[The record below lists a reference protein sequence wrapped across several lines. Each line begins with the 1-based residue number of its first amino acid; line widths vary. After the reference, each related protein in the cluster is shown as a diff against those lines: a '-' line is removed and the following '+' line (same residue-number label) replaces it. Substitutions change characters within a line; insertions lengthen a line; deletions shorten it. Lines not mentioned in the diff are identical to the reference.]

1 MIGLGFYNALNTTL
15 DINGPF
21 IRFTDEPE
29 SATANYGSSVTIS
42 ATAVAEFKHNPTIP
56 GERVTNT
63 GEFKYQWYIDG
74 VAAVDATDRISGS
87 QTNEITISRLLSP
100 DDSGKSVFVRATYE
114 GSAYQSEEGAITAG
128 IARST
133 GNNVNPQIESA
144 SAIITVNPLINI
156 TTQPVSATVDQDA
169 NATFTVVAEASD
181 GTDVSYQWQRDGSP
195 LSDGDTVSGSN
206 TPTLTI
212 SDDEGGTSNI
222 SVLITHPTAGNSP
235 VQSSIVIF
243 DVLFSKNTIYYVDQN
258 EGGTVYDSG
267 EQNLVNG
274 SLTFNAV
281 AGEPARMYTIY
292 CRNKDVTM
300 KVTMAGGAGTS
311 GDPQSGGGEGGKSE
325 FVITLEKDH
334 EYTAKLMPFGGRGYR
349 TSGDGGGAAFLYK
362 GGRLLVA
369 IGGGGGGYSGSLS
382 STPGGDGGGIGF
394 PGQSGAQNGGAG
406 GSLVLTGE
414 LPLVGRFPQSSNPNE
429 RRGTGGGRVSSCTNV
444 SGTNFF
450 TGTYSPCEDYGLF
463 PYISGTGFK
472 NPDTPSLFRGYK
484 SGIAHRNN
492 GGMSA
497 YYAGGGSG
505 ANGGNA
511 GTGGGGGSGYSSGE
525 VTVLSSEVGGNTSTL
540 SYVTFENYDDFVPI
554 PGEVLLRVSHAD
566 GTSENI
572 SNESEFEFRNGDILY
587 PINADYEI
595 EIKCAGRKPL
605 TNPTNGGGLGAFVQ
619 GTVTLKAGEAYYI
632 KSSRVGALFYGSR
645 EDGDKIIMIGAEG
658 GYQGYWG
665 ARGGDAGFP
674 SGTKGDDFPTN
685 TKYSKGGGGA
695 TTNGYRSGNGG
706 FGGYGF
712 VESGLDAS
720 NASDGGNGGFYK
732 AGSGGFGMDGSGG
745 RGGLGYYG
753 GGGGGGGHDWDF
765 NFGNRFGG
773 GGGGGSSYGGG
784 LPNNEPSWPEHIVT
798 DVTYGANSAN
808 NASVTLISVLGFNV
822 V

>member
-29 SATANYGSSVTIS
+29 SATANYGGSITIS

-74 VAAVDATDRISGS
+74 VAAEDIADRISGS

-100 DDSGKSVFVRATYE
+100 GDSGKSVFVRATYE
-114 GSAYQSEEGAITAG
+114 GSAYQSEAGAITAG

-133 GNNVNPQIESA
+133 GNNINPLIESA

-181 GTDVSYQWQRDGSP
+181 GTDVSYQWQRDGSS
-195 LSDGDTVSGSN
+195 LSDGDSVSGSN

-212 SDDEGGTSNI
+212 SDAEGGTSNI
-222 SVLITHPTAGNSP
+222 SVIITHPTAGNSP
-235 VQSSIVIF
+235 VQSSVVIL

-258 EGGTVYDSG
+258 EAGTVYDSG

-281 AGEPARMYTIY
+281 ADEPSRMYTIY

-300 KVTMAGGAGTS
+300 KVTMAGGAGTPATYS
-311 GDPQSGGGEGGKSE
+311 NGGEGGKSE
-325 FVITLEKDH
+325 FIITLEKDH
-334 EYTAKLMPFGGRGYR
+334 EYTAKLMPFGGRGWRNY
-349 TSGDGGGAAFLYK
+349 GDGGGGAFLYK

-369 IGGGGGGYSGSLS
+369 IGGGGGGWDGSL
-382 STPGGDGGGIGF
+382 TPRPGGDGGGIGF
-394 PGQSGAQNGGAG
+394 PGQSGSFSLKSEGKG
-406 GSLVLTGE
+406 GSFIPTGE
-414 LPLVGRFPQSSNPNE
+414 LPLVGIFPLVNSNSNNPQ
-429 RRGTGGGRVSSCTNV
+429 GGRVSSCTNTAG
-444 SGTNFF
+444 SNFF

-463 PYISGTGFK
+463 PYISGTGVK
-472 NPDTPSLFRGYK
+472 NPATPSLYRGYK
-484 SGIAHRNN
+484 SGVSHRNN
-492 GGMSA
+492 GGSRVS
-497 YYAGGGSG
+497 YGGGGSG
-505 ANGGNA
+505 AQGGNA

-525 VTVLSSEVGGNTSTL
+525 VTVLNSEVGGNTSIL
-540 SYVTFENYDDFVPI
+540 SYITFENYDDFI
-554 PGEVLLRVSHAD
+554 PDPNEILLRVSHAD
-566 GTSENI
+566 GTNENI
-572 SNESEFEFRNGDILY
+572 SNESDFEFRNGDVIY
-587 PINADYEI
+587 PIKADYEI

-632 KSSRVGALFYGSR
+632 RSSRVGALFYGSR
-645 EDGDKIIMIGAEG
+645 EDGAKIIMIGAEG
-658 GYQGYWG
+658 GEQGYWG

-674 SGTKGDDFPTN
+674 SGTDGADFPTV
-685 TKYSKGGGGA
+685 TKYSKGGDGA
-695 TTNGYRSGNGG
+695 TTNGYRSGSGG
-706 FGGYGF
+706 SGGYGF
-712 VESGLDAS
+712 GEADLTAG
-720 NASDGGNGGFYK
+720 DGGNGGFYK
-732 AGSGGFGMDGSGG
+732 AGSGGWGRDGSGG
-745 RGGLGYYG
+745 SGGLGYFG
-753 GGGGGGGHDWDF
+753 GGGGGGGWDYNN
-765 NFGNRFGG
+765 NFGGRFGG

-784 LPNNEPSWPEHIVT
+784 LPNNEPAWPEVVVT
-798 DVTYGANSAN
+798 DVTYGANSFN
-808 NASVTLISVLGFNV
+808 NASVTLISVLGFTAV
-822 V
+822 E